1 MNRATLPG
9 LREAPTYTAEGG
21 AATRHGVDAG
31 PTDTVPSD
39 ALLRGRSAVHI
50 EHNGTLYL
58 LRATRL
64 GKLILTK

>member
-1 MNRATLPG
+1 MNHAPDPEP
-9 LREAPTYTAEGG
+9 REAAAHWVEGD
-21 AATRHGVDAG
+21 AAKRHGVDAG
-31 PTDTVPSD
+31 PIEPVPSD